1 VGDTAHTNQIDPSFF
16 HLISSEVEESQCP
29 SFCLFLDIG
38 LGGCQGCISLPDDSE
53 ELPAFDGSQVS
64 MVQEAGEG
72 GAKRQALVIQ
82 QTVVT
87 PITFIDLRAS

>member
-1 VGDTAHTNQIDPSFF
+1 MP
-16 HLISSEVEESQCP
+16 
-29 SFCLFLDIG
+29 LFLLILRYRVG
-38 LGGCQGCISLPDDSE
+38 WLSGCFSLPDDSE

-64 MVQEAGEG
+64 MAQEAGEG
-72 GAKRQALVIQ
+72 GAKRQTLVIQ